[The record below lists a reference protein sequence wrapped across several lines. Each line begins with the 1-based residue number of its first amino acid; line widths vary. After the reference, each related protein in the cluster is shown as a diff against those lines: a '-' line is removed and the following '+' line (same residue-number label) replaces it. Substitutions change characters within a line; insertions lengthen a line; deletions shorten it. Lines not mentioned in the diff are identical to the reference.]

1 MNEKLKKIINLMEF
15 SVYPLTKIHT
25 LRIEYKVSNNVT
37 LRINSKSANLYKDP
51 FGPNHLDI
59 FTNSEVDSL
68 VQHYA
73 SYDFKDLDQV
83 YTDLEECIKRIS
95 SKESRIESLKKQEEE
110 IKNRILRIEHE
121 N

>member
-1 MNEKLKKIINLMEF
+1 MECSAF
-15 SVYPLTKIHT
+15 PLTKIHT
-25 LRIEYKVSNNVT
+25 LRIEYKVNNNVT
-37 LRINSKSANLYKDP
+37 LRINSKSVNLYKDP

-59 FTNSEVDSL
+59 FTSSEVDSL